1 MLAGVVA
8 VPTVIASSGGGGD
21 LATARG
27 LANEVE
33 SAYGEWVA
41 HWANVQRQSDFL
53 DAAERALNDGTLSR
67 AAFNKAFDAA
77 EETHDVVDD
86 RLDAAREALVK
97 FVLDRTIGEWV
108 APPTPKGVLPEWPV
122 AGMIVDNTLWAI
134 VQSWNDD
141 APTPQLHRAP
151 IANVLTFNGA

>member
-1 MLAGVVA
+1 MIQSELA
-8 VPTVIASSGGGGD
+8 PI
-21 LATARG
+21 
-27 LANEVE
+27 
-33 SAYGEWVA
+33 Y
-41 HWANVQRQSDFL
+41 
-53 DAAERALNDGTLSR
+53 LNLPI
-67 AAFNKAFDAA
+67 
-77 EETHDVVDD
+77 D
-86 RLDAAREALVK
+86 RLIWQLLK